1 MSESPI
7 RVPLLDTLYEQYLEN
22 ENSAEFIRL
31 VSTSYNMGSIA
42 RLAQFG
48 QTISRRAAILTIG
61 FLGNYSHNELMGR
74 AMTDSDRPVRMLA
87 DHGIRDIWSRQ
98 GTPEQQASIQRLYQ
112 FISRNRMCEAIG
124 LANQLLAEDPT
135 LSEAWNQRAIAL
147 CAEGDLAGA
156 IEDCCEALNCNRYH
170 FPAAMGMGHC
180 CLQLNDMEGALS
192 GFRLA
197 LKINPDLEDVRTH
210 IHQLERKSEN

>member
-1 MSESPI
+1 MSEAPI
-7 RVPLLDTLYEQYLEN
+7 RFPLLDKLYQQYLEH

-31 VSTSYNMGSIA
+31 VSESYNLGSIS
-42 RLAQFG
+42 RLAVFG

-61 FLGNYSHNELMGR
+61 FIGDCSYNEVMGQSLN
-74 AMTDSDRPVRMLA
+74 DSDRAVRMLA

-98 GTPEQQASIQRLYQ
+98 GTPAQQASIQKLYQ
-112 FISRNRMCEAIG
+112 YIARHRMHEAIE
-124 LANQLLAEDPT
+124 LANQLLFEDQT

-147 CAEGDLAGA
+147 CAEGDVVGA
-156 IEDCCEALNCNRYH
+156 VEDCCEALNWNRYH
-170 FPAAMGMGHC
+170 FPAAVGMAHC
-180 CLQLNDMEGALS
+180 CLQLDDMSGALS